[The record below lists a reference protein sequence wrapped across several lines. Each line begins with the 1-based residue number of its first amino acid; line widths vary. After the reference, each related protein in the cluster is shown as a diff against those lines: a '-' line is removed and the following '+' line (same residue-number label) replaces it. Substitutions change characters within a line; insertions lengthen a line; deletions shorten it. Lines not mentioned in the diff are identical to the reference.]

1 MRAYQVKRI
10 GDAPVMCDVKTPV
23 PAPTEVLLEIAAC
36 GLNFADLLMAQGKYQ
51 DTPDPPFTLGL
62 EVAGTVARVGPG
74 VSQLAQGD
82 RVAVFAGSGGL
93 AEFGCFPADRC
104 IRLPDTMSFEVASAF
119 QVAYG
124 TSHLALHRRA
134 RLRAGETL
142 LVLGAAGGVGLA
154 AVEIGKLAGAKV
166 IAAARGPKKL
176 AVAHKAGADHV
187 IDSETADIRA
197 AVKALGGADVVFDPV
212 GGDQFKAALG
222 ACKPEARV
230 IVIGFA
236 SGEVPNIPANIIL
249 VKNITVIGLY
259 WGGYLRFDAKPLHDG
274 LAELFDWYAQGKLS
288 PHISHTLPLERAA
301 EGLELLRSR
310 KSTGK
315 VVVMPRPESGAP

>member
-1 MRAYQVKRI
+1 MRAFQVKRI
-10 GDAPVMCDVKTPV
+10 GDPPALCDVKVPT

-36 GLNFADLLMAQGKYQ
+36 GLNFADLLMVQGKYQ
-51 DTPDPPFTLGL
+51 ETPDPPFTLGL
-62 EVAGTVARVGPG
+62 EVAGTVAGLGTDVTH
-74 VSQLAQGD
+74 LAPGD

-104 IRLPDTMSFEVASAF
+104 IRLPDTMSFEVAGAF

-154 AVEIGKLAGAKV
+154 AVEIGNLAGAKV
-166 IAAARGPKKL
+166 IAAARGSKKL
-176 AVAHKAGADHV
+176 AVARMAGADHV

-212 GGDQFKAALG
+212 GGDQFKAAIR

-236 SGEVPNIPANIIL
+236 SGEVPSIAANIIL

-259 WGGYLRFDAKPLHDG
+259 WGGYLRFNAKPLQDS
-274 LAELFDWYAQGKLS
+274 LAELFKLHAQGKLH

-315 VVVMPRPESGAP
+315 VVVMPQLESGAG